1 MRILIADDD
10 LLLCELLKEYVS
22 ACDHEVVETV
32 SSGGAATIQSYNRH
46 EPDVVLLD
54 VLMPRLDGLL
64 VCSNVLSRHP
74 NAKIVLMSGQV
85 QRNSDLVAKSGAVA
99 YLRKPFH
106 LEELR
111 EVLNSIAA

>member
-10 LLLCELLKEYVS
+10 MLFCELLREYVT

-32 SSGGAATIQSYNRH
+32 STGGAATIQSYNRH
-46 EPDVVLLD
+46 SPDLMLLD
-54 VLMPRLDGLL
+54 VLMPRFDGFL

-74 NAKIVLMSGQV
+74 KAKIVLMSGQV
-85 QRNSDLVAKSGAVA
+85 QRENPDVMNSGAVA
-99 YLRKPFH
+99 YLHKPFQ

-111 EVLNSIAA
+111 GVLESLAA

>member
-10 LLLCELLKEYVS
+10 LLVCELLREYVT

-46 EPDVVLLD
+46 APDLVLLD
-54 VLMPRLDGLL
+54 VLMPRCDGLL

-85 QRNSDLVAKSGAVA
+85 QEDSQEVKNSGAVA
-99 YLRKPFH
+99 YLHKPFN
-106 LEELR
+106 LDELR
-111 EVLNSIAA
+111 GVLDSLAA